1 MIFLI
6 SLGVFLT
13 LSTIILLGYQLAT
26 AEKRAVSGRLDQVV
40 QGATGAAAQKPFDHQ
55 EGEKAGLRGLLR
67 SIGRYVESPRWNLS
81 LEQRMLRAGLPLRG
95 GEFLVLCGGSA
106 LLMALMLL
114 LVGGGNPIAGIIG
127 AAVGFMIPFLLV
139 GIKTVKR
146 MKAFNSQLGDA
157 LILIANSL
165 RTGYSFMQAADM
177 VAHEMR
183 PPISTEFSRT
193 VKEMNLGIT
202 MENALGNLAKR
213 IDSDDLDLVL
223 TAVLIQRQVGGNLS
237 EVLDN
242 IARTIRE
249 RVRIRGEIR
258 TLTAQGR
265 VSGIIVSL
273 LPIGLGFVIYA
284 LNPEY
289 VRVLFVHPI
298 GKLLLGLALTGQV
311 IGILVIRRIVDI
323 EV

>member
-1 MIFLI
+1 MILLI
-6 SLGVFLT
+6 SIGVFLT
-13 LSTIILLGYQLAT
+13 LSTLFLLVYQMMT
-26 AEKRAVSGRLDQVV
+26 AEKRIVSSRLDHVAL
-40 QGATGAAAQKPFDHQ
+40 GSLSMDSKSLTYQ
-55 EGEKAGLRGLLR
+55 EERPVGLRGLLR
-67 SIGRYVESPRWNLS
+67 TIGRYVESPRLNLS
-81 LEQRMLRAGLPLRG
+81 MEHRMLKAGMPLRG

-106 LLMALMLL
+106 LLMALMLMII
-114 LVGGGNPIAGIIG
+114 GGGRPMAGIIG
-127 AAVGFMIPFLLV
+127 ATVGFVLPFLLV
-139 GIKTVKR
+139 KIKTDKR
-146 MKAFNSQLGDA
+146 MKTFNSQLGDA

-183 PPISTEFSRT
+183 PPISTEFART

-213 IDSDDLDLVL
+213 IDSEDLDLVL

-242 IARTIRE
+242 IAKTIRE

-265 VSGIIVSL
+265 ISGVIVSL
-273 LPIGLGFVIYA
+273 LPVVLGLVIYV

-289 VRVLFVHPI
+289 IGLLFVHPI
-298 GKLLLGLALTGQV
+298 GKFMLGVALVGQIV
-311 IGILVIRRIVDI
+311 GIIVIRRIVDI
-323 EV
+323 EI